1 MKHVVHPTDPE
12 EPLAGLRGTVD
23 TLWTHIA
30 PAGKP
35 QSTRRILFTSP
46 GAGQGTTTVALCAA
60 IGLARHLKA
69 TVTLLETGAPSR
81 TLAALLGAEPTP
93 GFSEVLAGEAE
104 RAAAI
109 RRSSDQGMLFV
120 PAGNRSFDPG
130 DLTGDSAQELVQGF
144 ANGRDY
150 LLIDA
155 PPILLHP
162 EAHPLLWG
170 IDQAVV
176 ILESGRS
183 RKDQSRALLEI
194 LHDAEVEVLGCV
206 LNRYQP
212 ELPSWIGGS
221 QLS

>member
-1 MKHVVHPTDPE
+1 VDAHRARGQTRVHASHP
-12 EPLAGLRGTVD
+12 V
-23 TLWTHIA
+23 H
-30 PAGKP
+30 
-35 QSTRRILFTSP
+35 
-46 GAGQGTTTVALCAA
+46 
-60 IGLARHLKA
+60 
-69 TVTLLETGAPSR
+69 
-81 TLAALLGAEPTP
+81 LAALLGAEPTP

-109 RRSSDQGMLFV
+109 RRSSDNGMLFV
-120 PAGNRSFDPG
+120 PAGNRAFDPG

-212 ELPSWIGGS
+212 ELPGWIGGS
-221 QLS
+221 QLP